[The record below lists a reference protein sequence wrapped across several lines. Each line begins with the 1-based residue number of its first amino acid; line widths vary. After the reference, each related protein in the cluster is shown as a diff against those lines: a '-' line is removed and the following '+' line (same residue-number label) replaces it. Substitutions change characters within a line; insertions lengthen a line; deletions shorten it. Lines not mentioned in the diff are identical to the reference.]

1 MNCADQ
7 TYEKGLYYDGMPCL
21 NVKYS
26 INTFYLKD
34 SKKYLLNEIFPL
46 SKGESLE
53 LIAQRIS

>member
-26 INTFYLKD
+26 IHTFY
-34 SKKYLLNEIFPL
+34 SKGCKKCLLNEILPF